1 VLTRAH
7 PTARWAEV
15 ALLLQRA
22 HVETHTSDIRL
33 VLHLLHIVPHVL
45 THKLVLTHLLHT
57 LPVSPPRIVPQGGEI
72 GECCDK
78 RSNDSPNDSHWA
90 VIVRQLPNSE
100 EEEDGHPLP
109 LPGYSRVQF
118 VWSQ

>member
-1 VLTRAH
+1 M
-7 PTARWAEV
+7 
-15 ALLLQRA
+15 
-22 HVETHTSDIRL
+22 THRL
-33 VLHLLHIVPHVL
+33 AL
-45 THKLVLTHLLHT
+45 THFLHVV
-57 LPVSPPRIVPQGGEI
+57 PVSPPRIVPQGGEI

-78 RSNDSPNDSHWA
+78 RSNDSPNERHWA

-100 EEEDGHPLP
+100 KDGHPSP